1 MKRVLVFAV
10 ALLMLVG
17 TVPASA
23 YRIIYREQH
32 YRMFRMHLYQYPELI
47 TENIYRLE
55 QALRADFAN
64 PLYALAVIQDE
75 RDWERYR
82 ALFTM
87 HLNLMLVEQYLLW
100 GSKYNKFE
108 AYFFNAPWQK
118 QNLESLERAEEL
130 FEYALVYW
138 DEVKDWSEIA
148 YEMRWTHLPEV
159 QYWVDENHRIETG
172 DLDYEFL
179 IDRHL
184 ERLREVRE
192 RFESMGPDTY

>member
-1 MKRVLVFAV
+1 MKRAFVFTVAV
-10 ALLMLVG
+10 LMLVG

-32 YRMFRMHLYQYPELI
+32 YRMFRMHLYQYPALI

-55 QALRADFAN
+55 QALRSDFAN
-64 PLYALAVIQDE
+64 PLYALAVIRNE

-108 AYFFNAPWQK
+108 AYFFNAPWQR

-138 DEVKDWSEIA
+138 DEVKIWSEAA
-148 YEMRWTHLPEV
+148 YELRWVHLPEV
-159 QYWVDENHRIETG
+159 QYWADENHRIETG

-179 IDRHL
+179 IGRHL
-184 ERLREVRE
+184 DRLRDVRA
-192 RFESMGPDTY
+192 RFEAMGPDTY

>member
-1 MKRVLVFAV
+1 VKRVLVFAV

-192 RFESMGPDTY
+192 RFEAMGPDTY

>member
-1 MKRVLVFAV
+1 
-10 ALLMLVG
+10 MLAG

-23 YRIIYREQH
+23 YRILYREQH
-32 YRMFRMHLYQYPELI
+32 YRMFRMHLYQYPALI

-64 PLYALAVIQDE
+64 PLYALAVIRNE

-100 GSKYNKFE
+100 GSKYNKFD
-108 AYFFNAPWQK
+108 AFFFNAPWQQ

-138 DEVKDWSEIA
+138 DEVKVWSEIA

-159 QYWVDENHRIETG
+159 QYWADENHRIETG

-179 IDRHL
+179 IGRHL
-184 ERLREVRE
+184 DRLRDVRA
-192 RFESMGPDTY
+192 RFEAMGPDTY

>member
-1 MKRVLVFAV
+1 MKRALLPAV
-10 ALLMLVG
+10 AAILICV

-23 YRIIYREQH
+23 YRILYREQH

-55 QALRADFAN
+55 QALGADFAN
-64 PLYALAVIQDE
+64 PLYALAVIRNE
-75 RDWERYR
+75 REWERYR

-87 HLNLMLVEQYLLW
+87 HLNLLLVEQYLLW

-108 AYFFNAPWQK
+108 AYFFNAPWRR

-138 DEVKDWSEIA
+138 DEAKRWSETA
-148 YEMRWTHLPEV
+148 DQLRWIHLPEI
-159 QYWVDENHRIETG
+159 QFWSDQSHRIETG

-179 IDRHL
+179 IGRHL
-184 ERLREVRE
+184 TRLRAVRAE
-192 RFESMGPDTY
+192 FEAMGPETY

>member
-1 MKRVLVFAV
+1 
-10 ALLMLVG
+10 MLVG

-138 DEVKDWSEIA
+138 DEVKEWSEIA

-192 RFESMGPDTY
+192 RFEAMGPDTY